1 MEEMEALSGWI
12 KLYHPGSGGVQC
24 TLPVP
29 AAPLTEVQARGLFE
43 SVQSLIGAGFL
54 VNQTGLLEG
63 ERRETV
69 SHLAHRRKQ
78 NPDGSSIAILDVY
91 CGGNWKVLHLYMNK
105 SQDLDRFTQVFGLML
120 SDIPL
125 WQGEAPL
132 ERGKDPETDSRYILP
147 VKGVEVV
154 YRTNPRWEGE
164 EDKKHPKRLFIRWES
179 SKERPMPIGIA
190 ETMVR
195 TYTDGS
201 RVNGNLI
208 EQQSFDRYLE
218 IHKEKPVSRD
228 ALRAWVSQNPAG
240 VA

>member
-1 MEEMEALSGWI
+1 MEALSGWI
-12 KLYHPGSGGVQC
+12 KLYHPRSGGVQC

-29 AAPLTEVQARGLFE
+29 ATPLSEVQARGLYE

-54 VNQTGLLEG
+54 VNQTGLLED
-63 ERRETV
+63 ETREVV
-69 SHLAHRRKQ
+69 SHLAHRKKQ
-78 NPDGSSIAILDVY
+78 NPDGSSTAILDVY

-105 SQDLDRFTQVFGLML
+105 PQDLDRFTQVFGLML

-132 ERGKDPETDSRYILP
+132 LRGKDPETDSRYILP

-154 YRTNPRWEGE
+154 YRINPRWEGE
-164 EDKKHPKRLFIRWES
+164 EDKKHPKRLFVRWECQ
-179 SKERPMPIGIA
+179 KDPPVPIA
-190 ETMVR
+190 KTEALVR
-195 TYTDGS
+195 IYTDGS
-201 RVNGNLI
+201 RVNGNPV

-228 ALRAWVSQNPAG
+228 ALRTWVSQNPAG
-240 VA
+240 IA